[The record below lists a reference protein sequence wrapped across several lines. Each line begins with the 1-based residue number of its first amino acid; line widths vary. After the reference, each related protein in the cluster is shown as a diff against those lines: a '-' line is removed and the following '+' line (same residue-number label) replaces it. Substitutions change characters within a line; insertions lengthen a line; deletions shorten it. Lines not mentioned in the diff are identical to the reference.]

1 MIVVVREDLEGDI
14 VRVRLPSGYLG
25 TKISRERGGNCGHE
39 LESKRS
45 VRCTY
50 DVQTNCCVVSETI
63 CGCSRK
69 RGKVLGLRDVL
80 CCVMIKKTSA
90 GHMIPLVT
98 WALSDRL
105 ARYDIALCTPV

>member
-39 LESKRS
+39 LESKR
-45 VRCTY
+45 CTY

-69 RGKVLGLRDVL
+69 RGKVLGLREVL
-80 CCVMIKKTSA
+80 CCVIIKKTSD
-90 GHMIPLVT
+90 GHMITLVT
-98 WALSDRL
+98 WALSD
-105 ARYDIALCTPV
+105 